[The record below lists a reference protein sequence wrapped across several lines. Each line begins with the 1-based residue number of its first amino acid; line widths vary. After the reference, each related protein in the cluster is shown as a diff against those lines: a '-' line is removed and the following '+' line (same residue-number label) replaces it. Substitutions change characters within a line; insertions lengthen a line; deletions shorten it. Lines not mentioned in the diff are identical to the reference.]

1 MEIHCTLY
9 GPKSTTFACFHVIQK
24 LHGVCFTGAPKITFD
39 ADMDEKVV
47 RKSGQNV
54 ELSATVTGHPK
65 PIMSWYFADKELFS
79 VGGLTIKSHDTTA
92 ILKMSSA
99 AGENSGKYRLVATN
113 KVGQDEVEFDLLVRD
128 RPSPPLNLGVKD
140 VDKQRMTLTW
150 DEPSTDGGAEIE
162 RYIVE
167 KKDLSKAQYVS
178 AGTVDAEKRELTID
192 RLIEGNEYLFRV
204 CAENSIGA
212 SDWTTTAE
220 PIKARLPFDPPGA
233 PRNVEASDVTVES
246 CVITWSP
253 PEFDGGKP
261 ISGYYVEK
269 MSGSRWIKVNRKPV
283 DKLRLVID
291 DLIEGSDCEYRVVAE
306 NEAGLG
312 KPSESTGVF
321 KAKNPYELPGRPE
334 APVVDDI
341 TADSA
346 RVSWQPPASDGGATI
361 TSYVIEM
368 KQRSEAGWKVT
379 IY

>member
-1 MEIHCTLY
+1 M
-9 GPKSTTFACFHVIQK
+9 SFFVQ
-24 LHGVCFTGAPKITFD
+24 IT
-39 ADMDEKVV
+39 K
-47 RKSGQNV
+47 
-54 ELSATVTGHPK
+54 
-65 PIMSWYFADKELFS
+65 
-79 VGGLTIKSHDTTA
+79 
-92 ILKMSSA
+92 
-99 AGENSGKYRLVATN
+99 
-113 KVGQDEVEFDLLVRD
+113 
-128 RPSPPLNLGVKD
+128 
-140 VDKQRMTLTW
+140 
-150 DEPSTDGGAEIE
+150 
-162 RYIVE
+162 
-167 KKDLSKAQYVS
+167 
-178 AGTVDAEKRELTID
+178 
-192 RLIEGNEYLFRV
+192 LIEGNEYLFRV

-341 TADSA
+341 TANSA
-346 RVSWQPPASDGGATI
+346 RVSWQPPASDGGAPV